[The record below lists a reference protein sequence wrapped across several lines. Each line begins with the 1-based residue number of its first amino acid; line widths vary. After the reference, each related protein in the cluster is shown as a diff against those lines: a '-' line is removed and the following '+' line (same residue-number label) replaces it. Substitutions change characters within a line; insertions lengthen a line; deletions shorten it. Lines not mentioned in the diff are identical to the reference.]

1 MQAQGTLYHAQDV
14 SPSSWDAAKTCRSFP
29 KGDLLK
35 KLKVANES
43 QTERTIRTTQH
54 RITPQKGYT
63 KPWRK
68 LMVEA
73 LLWAV
78 LTDGGVEI
86 FCPSHMLIT
95 FM

>member
-1 MQAQGTLYHAQDV
+1 MRAQGTLYHAQDV

-43 QTERTIRTTQH
+43 QISHSERTIRKTQH

-63 KPWRK
+63 KP
-68 LMVEA
+68 
-73 LLWAV
+73 
-78 LTDGGVEI
+78 
-86 FCPSHMLIT
+86 
-95 FM
+95 